1 MSNRKIIMT
10 TNNQMS
16 IIEYLIENNP
26 DAPDD
31 KIIRD
36 GIVDFNGHIINEK
49 ATHFSV
55 FAKDGTQ
62 IIGGALIWEHSDAL
76 YIDVLWCNEKYR
88 KQGIGTKIITMID
101 GVAKNKGLP
110 KIFVD
115 TYAFQAQDFYK
126 KHGFYCI
133 GIVPEYMLG
142 HDRIFM
148 RKDVS

>member
-1 MSNRKIIMT
+1 MNIFDYVVDNSP
-10 TNNQMS
+10 S
-16 IIEYLIENNP
+16 P
-26 DAPDD
+26 SDD

-36 GIVDFNGHIINEK
+36 GIVNFNSQIIHDK

-55 FAKDGTQ
+55 FVKENAR

-76 YIDVLWCNEKYR
+76 YIDVIWCDENYR
-88 KQGIGTKIITMID
+88 KKGIGSKILTMID
-101 GVAKNKGLP
+101 DEAANKDLS

-133 GIVPEYMLG
+133 GTIPQYLLG
-142 HDRIFM
+142 HDRMFM
-148 RKDVS
+148 RKDIA

>member
-1 MSNRKIIMT
+1 MSN
-10 TNNQMS
+10 
-16 IIEYLIENNP
+16 IEYSIGNTP
-26 DAPDD
+26 DTSDD
-31 KIIRD
+31 KVIRN
-36 GIVDFNGHIINEK
+36 GIVDFNAQIVKEK
-49 ATHFSV
+49 SSHFSV
-55 FAKDGTQ
+55 FAKDDAQ

>member
-1 MSNRKIIMT
+1 MT

-16 IIEYLIENNP
+16 IVEYFIENNP
-26 DAPDD
+26 DASDD
-31 KIIRD
+31 KVIRD
-36 GIVDFNGHIINEK
+36 GIVDFNGHIIDEK
-49 ATHFSV
+49 ASHFSV
-55 FAKDGTQ
+55 FAKDDTQ

-76 YIDVLWCNEKYR
+76 YIDVLWCNEQYR

-101 GVAKNKGLP
+101 DAAKNKGLP

-115 TYAFQAQDFYK
+115 TYEFQARAFYE

-133 GIVPEYMLG
+133 GTITKYLKDY
-142 HDRIFM
+142 DRIFM

>member
-1 MSNRKIIMT
+1 
-10 TNNQMS
+10 MS
-16 IIEYLIENNP
+16 IFEYVIDNSP
-26 DAPDD
+26 SASDD
-31 KIIRD
+31 QIIRN
-36 GIVDFNGHIINEK
+36 GIVNFNSQTINEK

-55 FAKDGTQ
+55 FAKDGNQ

-76 YIDVLWCNEKYR
+76 YIDVLWCNEQYR

-101 GVAKNKGLP
+101 DAAKNKGLP

-115 TYAFQAQDFYK
+115 TYEFQARAFYE

-133 GIVPEYMLG
+133 GTITKYLKDY
-142 HDRIFM
+142 DRIFM

>member
-1 MSNRKIIMT
+1 MSN
-10 TNNQMS
+10 
-16 IIEYLIENNP
+16 IEYSIENNP
-26 DAPDD
+26 DASDD
-31 KIIRD
+31 KVIRN
-36 GIVDFNGHIINEK
+36 GIVDFNDQIIKEK
-49 ATHFSV
+49 ASHFSI
-55 FAKDGTQ
+55 FAKYNAH

-88 KQGIGTKIITMID
+88 KQGVGTKIITMID
-101 GVAKNKGLP
+101 DVAKNKGLP

-115 TYAFQAQDFYK
+115 TYEFQGQDFYK

-133 GIVPEYMLG
+133 GIIPKYLKD